1 MLIAYIC
8 LIRTLS
14 TDVLNTPLNI
24 TLISSD
30 QVLAA
35 YEKQSIVFTEKE
47 KFKNIDY
54 DGLSSIEKN
63 GNLYRLRFN
72 KLFVCIDGNTKELS
86 LCPSTSLY
94 TKDFQIF
101 RVGKCTV
108 ISSESKCLTVLKN
121 EVFPFKNTFK
131 GHFMSCIP
139 NDKQQCFDFK
149 HNMSDESIKSKN
161 ESDSNANEMSSDAN
175 SEQSSENNTY
185 DDYTKGYNE
194 KDSNRQKKP
203 KQKSPKPFPNK
214 LSSTLPKKKWDMDY
228 VNKNLD
234 DAHHLVAKT
243 NPELDISTKRY
254 YPECFYGYDNM
265 TMFLNDV
272 MPSLRKMKKKYCWHN
287 MNQDSWHFS

>member
-1 MLIAYIC
+1 
-8 LIRTLS
+8 
-14 TDVLNTPLNI
+14 
-24 TLISSD
+24 
-30 QVLAA
+30 
-35 YEKQSIVFTEKE
+35 
-47 KFKNIDY
+47 
-54 DGLSSIEKN
+54 
-63 GNLYRLRFN
+63 
-72 KLFVCIDGNTKELS
+72 
-86 LCPSTSLY
+86 
-94 TKDFQIF
+94 
-101 RVGKCTV
+101 
-108 ISSESKCLTVLKN
+108 
-121 EVFPFKNTFK
+121 
-131 GHFMSCIP
+131 
-139 NDKQQCFDFK
+139 
-149 HNMSDESIKSKN
+149 MSDESIKSKN

-272 MPSLRKMKKKYCWHN
+272 MPSLRKMKKN
-287 MNQDSWHFS
+287 DSEDGEIGGDTSSDDSIIITHRRKRLRIESESSISSSSSEARKHQLLRIFFRLMCFPKQQIIFSRLLDLDVRLPPMLHR